1 MKARMHFKYIAL
13 VHIFL
18 SVIVTVIICCFVSC
32 GTTNMTTYRNGYIV
46 DAKGKVVSYYANGY
60 IFDNE
65 RKVKG
70 NYSNGYVY
78 DENKEII
85 ATYANGYIKSAKHR
99 ENGWYRIIDGQKDS
113 IASRPIVTVKE
124 FASLRL
130 DNDFFGKA
138 VITGSVS
145 KHILQ
150 AWADSTEQLIGKRIG
165 FVFNDSVIT
174 VPRINMRLESGNFQ
188 ISNPHNYDMLSLYK
202 SLLKEK
208 KDSLD
213 ALFEANGWENDTLF
227 FNRLSQE
234 KQDSIINTLD
244 YIDACSIV
252 KGFENK

>member
-1 MKARMHFKYIAL
+1 MKARMHFKYITL

-18 SVIVTVIICCFVSC
+18 SVTVTVIICCFVSC

-46 DAKGKVVSYYANGY
+46 DAKGKVVGYYANGY

-145 KHILQ
+145 KHKLQ

-174 VPRINMRLESGNFQ
+174 APRINMRLESGNFQ
-188 ISNPHNYDMLSLYK
+188 ISNPQNYDMLSLYK
-202 SLLKEK
+202 ILLKEK

-227 FNRLSQE
+227 FNRISQE

>member
-145 KHILQ
+145 KHKLQ

-174 VPRINMRLESGNFQ
+174 VPRINMRLESGIFQ

>member
-1 MKARMHFKYIAL
+1 MKIRLHFKSIAL
-13 VHIFL
+13 EYIFL
-18 SVIVTVIICCFVSC
+18 PVIVTVLICCFVSC
-32 GTTNMTTYRNGYIV
+32 ETTNMTTYRNGYIV
-46 DAKGKVVSYYANGY
+46 NAKGKIVGYYANGY

-78 DENKEII
+78 DGNKEII
-85 ATYANGYIKSAKHR
+85 ATYANGYIESAKHR

-145 KHILQ
+145 KHKLQ

-174 VPRINMRLESGNFQ
+174 TPRINMRLESGNFQ
-188 ISNPHNYDMLSLYK
+188 ISNPHNYDILSLYK

-213 ALFEANGWENDTLF
+213 ALFEANGRENDMLF
-227 FNRLSQE
+227 FNQLEQR
-234 KQDSIINTLD
+234 KQDSIISTLD

>member
-1 MKARMHFKYIAL
+1 MRISLLPLSILTIIVML
-13 VHIFL
+13 VFTICPSRSQ
-18 SVIVTVIICCFVSC
+18 SV
-32 GTTNMTTYRNGYIV
+32 
-46 DAKGKVVSYYANGY
+46 
-60 IFDNE
+60 
-65 RKVKG
+65 
-70 NYSNGYVY
+70 
-78 DENKEII
+78 
-85 ATYANGYIKSAKHR
+85 KHR

-113 IASRPIVTVKE
+113 IASLPIVTVKE

-130 DNDFFGKA
+130 DKDFFGKA
-138 VITGSVS
+138 VIAGIVS
-145 KHILQ
+145 KHKLQ

-174 VPRINMRLESGNFQ
+174 APQINMRLESGNFQ

-213 ALFEANGWENDTLF
+213 ALFKANGWENDTLF

>member
-1 MKARMHFKYIAL
+1 MKSRMHFKYIAL

-18 SVIVTVIICCFVSC
+18 SVTVTVIICCFVSC
-32 GTTNMTTYRNGYIV
+32 GTANMTTYRNGYIV
-46 DAKGKVVSYYANGY
+46 DAKGKVAGYYANGY

-124 FASLRL
+124 FASIQL

-145 KHILQ
+145 KHKLQ

-174 VPRINMRLESGNFQ
+174 APRIDMRLESGNFQ